1 MASVNKVIILGRL
14 GRDPELRET
23 SGGTTVCRLAVATS
37 RRYTKDGQKQEA
49 TEWHD
54 ISLFGKTA
62 EIAGQYLK
70 KGSEVYVEGRL
81 HTRKYTGKDGVE
93 RYATEIQGDQM
104 QLGARPTGE
113 QQSPA
118 ALSQQTPASKNN
130 RPEDDIPF

>member
-23 SGGTTVCRLAVATS
+23 AGGTTVCRLAVATS

-93 RYATEIQGDQM
+93 RYATEIQGEQM

-113 QQSPA
+113 QQSATAPA
-118 ALSQQTPASKNN
+118 D
-130 RPEDDIPF
+130 DDIQF

>member
-1 MASVNKVIILGRL
+1 MASVNKVIIFGRL
-14 GRDPELRET
+14 GSDPKLRET

-62 EIAGQYLK
+62 EIAGKYLK

-93 RYATEIQGDQM
+93 RYATEIQGETM
-104 QLGARPTGE
+104 QLGARPEGTAK
-113 QQSPA
+113 PA
-118 ALSQQTPASKNN
+118 APAD
-130 RPEDDIPF
+130 DDIQF

>member
-37 RRYTKDGQKQEA
+37 RRYKAKDGSKQEE

-93 RYATEIQGDQM
+93 RYATEIQGEQM
-104 QLGARPTGE
+104 QLGARPEGAAKPA
-113 QQSPA
+113 SPA
-118 ALSQQTPASKNN
+118 PVD
-130 RPEDDIPF
+130 DDIQF

>member
-23 SGGTTVCRLAVATS
+23 AGGTTVCRLAVATS

-62 EIAGQYLK
+62 EIAGRYLK

-93 RYATEIQGDQM
+93 RYATEIQGEQM

-113 QQSPA
+113 QQSATAPA
-118 ALSQQTPASKNN
+118 D
-130 RPEDDIPF
+130 DDIQF

>member
-1 MASVNKVIILGRL
+1 MSVSVNKVIILGRL

-23 SGGTTVCRLAVATS
+23 AGGTTVCRLAVATS

-93 RYATEIQGDQM
+93 RYATEIQGEQM
-104 QLGARPTGE
+104 QLGARPEGAAK
-113 QQSPA
+113 PA
-118 ALSQQTPASKNN
+118 APAD
-130 RPEDDIPF
+130 DDIQF

>member
-1 MASVNKVIILGRL
+1 MASVNKVISLGRL

-93 RYATEIQGDQM
+93 RYATEIQGEQM

-113 QQSPA
+113 QGAAAPA
-118 ALSQQTPASKNN
+118 PAD
-130 RPEDDIPF
+130 DDINF

>member
-62 EIAGQYLK
+62 EIAGKYLK

-93 RYATEIQGDQM
+93 RYATEIQGEQM

-113 QQSPA
+113 QQSATAPA
-118 ALSQQTPASKNN
+118 D
-130 RPEDDIPF
+130 DDIQF

>member
-81 HTRKYTGKDGVE
+81 HTREYVDKDGVKRWKTSIVGE
-93 RYATEIQGDQM
+93 QM
-104 QLGARPTGE
+104 QFAGGKNNSSEA
-113 QQSPA
+113 
-118 ALSQQTPASKNN
+118 PASKPTPTQSHQ
-130 RPEDDIPF
+130 RYDQVEDF

>member
-23 SGGTTVCRLAVATS
+23 AGGTTVCRLAVATS

-62 EIAGQYLK
+62 EIAGKYLK

-93 RYATEIQGDQM
+93 RYATEIQGEQM

-113 QQSPA
+113 QQSATAPA
-118 ALSQQTPASKNN
+118 D
-130 RPEDDIPF
+130 DDIQF

>member
-23 SGGTTVCRLAVATS
+23 AGGTTVCRLAVATS

-54 ISLFGKTA
+54 ISLLGKTA
-62 EIAGQYLK
+62 EIAGRYLK

-93 RYATEIQGDQM
+93 RYATEIQGEQM
-104 QLGARPTGE
+104 QLGARLNGE
-113 QQSPA
+113 QQSATAPA
-118 ALSQQTPASKNN
+118 D
-130 RPEDDIPF
+130 DDIQF

>member
-23 SGGTTVCRLAVATS
+23 ASGTTVCRLAVATS
-37 RRYTKDGQKQEA
+37 RRYKAKDGSKQEE

-93 RYATEIQGDQM
+93 RYATEIQGEQM

-113 QQSPA
+113 QQSATAPA
-118 ALSQQTPASKNN
+118 D
-130 RPEDDIPF
+130 DDIQF

>member
-93 RYATEIQGDQM
+93 RYATEIQGEQM
-104 QLGARPTGE
+104 QLGARPEGAAK
-113 QQSPA
+113 PA
-118 ALSQQTPASKNN
+118 APA
-130 RPEDDIPF
+130 PVDDDIQF

>member
-23 SGGTTVCRLAVATS
+23 AGGTTVCRLAVATS

-93 RYATEIQGDQM
+93 RYATEIQGEQM
-104 QLGARPTGE
+104 QLGARPEGAAK
-113 QQSPA
+113 PA
-118 ALSQQTPASKNN
+118 APAD
-130 RPEDDIPF
+130 DDIQF